1 MDIEFVPAEATF
13 NVRLLFNCEA
23 DEFTKQEL
31 KRKLEEMIEEDD
43 NFDTCFVNDIKFLH
57 YH

>member
-1 MDIEFVPAEATF
+1 MDVEFVPAEATF
-13 NVRLLFNCEA
+13 NVRLFFNCEA
-23 DEFTKQEL
+23 DEFTKKEL

-43 NFDTCFVNDIKFLH
+43 NFDTCLVNDIKFLH